1 MHRIFIRGKRREYVI
16 ADSALICVQVHA
28 WSFWFD
34 ADEHHPGFALR
45 TGGSLKC
52 NRRWNGGRRALRLGH
67 NASPTAAPAQAGRE
81 RGRAGSQLGQRFV
94 THHLIAAD
102 GYGSCAKNGP
112 KCRRRHQGATNLT
125 GPRLLPRG
133 RLGIGEQGIERW
145 AAMLVPTDSPL
156 SWSVDEHR
164 SPHCRFRWPRNVG
177 PKAGAGDRASLQ

>member
-67 NASPTAAPAQAGRE
+67 NASPTTRREPSTKTTDAAHVTTGCIFEEHKHSPASGGARLGHGYSGRE
-81 RGRAGSQLGQRFV
+81 SLRTSEGTLLFYELRSFCQRER
-94 THHLIAAD
+94 D
-102 GYGSCAKNGP
+102 GA
-112 KCRRRHQGATNLT
+112 
-125 GPRLLPRG
+125 
-133 RLGIGEQGIERW
+133 
-145 AAMLVPTDSPL
+145 
-156 SWSVDEHR
+156 R
-164 SPHCRFRWPRNVG
+164 S
-177 PKAGAGDRASLQ
+177 